1 MIPASHEVA
10 SHLALALGRYAID
23 AEREARMNGR
33 QVPVEV
39 LEWFTQA
46 ARFYNFYARVR
57 QEATTLD
64 SSSTSEHGGAM
75 TDGLLLTKRQAAAEL
90 AVSVRQL
97 ERLIADPGVSLST
110 VRAGGAVR
118 IRRSDL
124 EQYVAD
130 LATRP
135 GGTFRDDLTTKEQS
149 A

>member
-1 MIPASHEVA
+1 MSPANRLLFAHLSWAVARYIPEAQ
-10 SHLALALGRYAID
+10 
-23 AEREARMNGR
+23 REARANGSTA
-33 QVPVEV
+33 PVELLAV
-39 LEWFTQA
+39 AEFLADCARARQDATPLEVSSGA
-46 ARFYNFYARVR
+46 V
-57 QEATTLD
+57 EA
-64 SSSTSEHGGAM
+64 GAM